1 MAQNKYEGKWSQWIH
16 MVSNGRWIVG
26 EKRGDY
32 WFSKNAELPVGQEE
46 IRGHNPLD
54 LVGKGAITYASP
66 NTAIRALKR
75 VYNPDEPSEARPE
88 G

>member
-1 MAQNKYEGKWSQWIH
+1 MVQNKYEGKWSQWIH

-32 WFSKNAELPVGQEE
+32 WFTKNADLPEGQEL
-46 IRGHNPLD
+46 RGHNPLD
-54 LVGKGAITYASP
+54 LVGKGTITYSSP

-75 VYNPDEPSEARPE
+75 VYNLDESSEARSE
-88 G
+88 